1 MHIAMEPIARSPT
14 GPDQD
19 GKQREASVLRG
30 MIHVDACRSR
40 QPLQDILICP
50 PYVPGVD
57 TSLFRVC
64 EPAALHLV
72 MP

>member
-1 MHIAMEPIARSPT
+1 MKPIARSPT

-19 GKQREASVLRG
+19 GKQRGISAAR
-30 MIHVDACRSR
+30 DDTCRSR

-50 PYVPGVD
+50 RYVPGVD